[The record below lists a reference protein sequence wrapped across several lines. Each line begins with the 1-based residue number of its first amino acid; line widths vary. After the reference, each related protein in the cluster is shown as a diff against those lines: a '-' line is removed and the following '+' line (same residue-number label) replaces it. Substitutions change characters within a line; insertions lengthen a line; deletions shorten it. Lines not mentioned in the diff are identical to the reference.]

1 MRSGNLPPLPFTLE
15 EEIERYRLLRE
26 ESDDPD
32 RNWTL
37 LIKELR
43 ATHEC
48 SIFEAE
54 RIALSDD
61 RLRRWAQL
69 SINTRPKC
77 RKQALAH
84 IRYNGENSLIQREGE
99 TFNFRIPRP

>member
-1 MRSGNLPPLPFTLE
+1 MTADNLPSIPFGRDDI
-15 EEIERYRLLRE
+15 IERYRLLRE
-26 ESDDPD
+26 ESDDPGLK
-32 RNWTL
+32 WTL

-43 ATHEC
+43 VTHEC

-69 SINTRPKC
+69 SINTRQRC

-84 IRYNGENSLIQREGE
+84 IRCNGENSLIRRDGE
-99 TFNFRIPRP
+99 AFNFKIPRQ